1 MTRNGKNMV
10 RKNAGNKNPR
20 RFIPAEI
27 KAMRKSYSNDDSAKN
42 RDKLAEKYGISVSML
57 YRIVTRKAYAEV
69 E

>member
-20 RFIPAEI
+20 RFTPAKI
-27 KAMRKSYSNDDSAKN
+27 KAMRKSYAKDDSAKN
-42 RDKLAEKYGISVSML
+42 RDRLAEKDGISISMF